1 MAHNSDGDHDRAEL
15 GFGGGGDADSAA
27 GHCVC
32 RMDRDWRGGYG
43 GARHPVVRGVC
54 GFEQASLPWADRY
67 GNSRVETDWRITQH
81 SAAENLRATYHIMKQ
96 VLFIVDVQPSF
107 PISMEIL
114 HGIRELS
121 AILPSVATVERHDES
136 VTPFERQLA
145 WKPGKADESL
155 VLANR
160 VFIKYGFLP
169 PPAAIEY
176 LRSLRVDRILVCGSQ
191 ADTCVLA
198 AGFALF
204 DAGLHPTLLKWLTV
218 GSSLDRSGDLGAR
231 LWEHHFGSVLK
242 YSDQLDL
249 PDFAK

>member
-1 MAHNSDGDHDRAEL
+1 
-15 GFGGGGDADSAA
+15 
-27 GHCVC
+27 
-32 RMDRDWRGGYG
+32 
-43 GARHPVVRGVC
+43 
-54 GFEQASLPWADRY
+54 
-67 GNSRVETDWRITQH
+67 
-81 SAAENLRATYHIMKQ
+81 MKQ
-96 VLFIVDVQPSF
+96 ALLIVDVQPSF
-107 PISMEIL
+107 SIPLEVL

-121 AILPSVATVERHDES
+121 AILPSVATVERHNES
-136 VTPFERQLA
+136 VTPFERQLG

-176 LRSLRVDRILVCGSQ
+176 LRSLRVDRILVCGTQ

-242 YSDQLDL
+242 YSDQLGL